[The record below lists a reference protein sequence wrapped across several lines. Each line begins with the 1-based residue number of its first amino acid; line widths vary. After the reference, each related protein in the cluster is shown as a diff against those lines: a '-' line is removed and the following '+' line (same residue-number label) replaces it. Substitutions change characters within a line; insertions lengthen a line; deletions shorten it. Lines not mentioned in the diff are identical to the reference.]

1 MKKFLILLLSIL
13 TMAALNAF
21 VTGADVSSLPSLERS
36 GVVFHDKE
44 GNEAD
49 LVELLAENGVQCIRV
64 RIWVDPYDQDG
75 NGYGGGNCDLDNAIE
90 IGRMAKA
97 QNIGLLVD
105 FHYSDFWADPSRQT
119 LPKAWKGQ
127 TKEELTQTIYNYTYD
142 SLKQLKDNGIIIDYV
157 QIGNEIN
164 NGICGQN
171 GLESSCELLESAS
184 KAVKEAVPEA
194 KVVVHFTDPGSFDF
208 GWAAKVLEKGGVDYD
223 VFATSYY
230 PYWHGSLEALKT
242 NLKTI
247 TENYGKQVMIA
258 ETSYPYTDRDT
269 DGHPESVTVK
279 DASVQR
285 QMVMFL
291 DLSKAME
298 TFGDSYEGIF
308 YWEPAWIC
316 VPAEDQNSRKAVWE
330 MFGSGWATSYAAGY
344 DGQAARYHG
353 GSATDTQALF
363 DEEGCALESVSMFSL
378 VHSWM

>member
-1 MKKFLILLLSIL
+1 
-13 TMAALNAF
+13 MASLNAF
-21 VTGADVSSLPSLERS
+21 VVGADVSSLPSLERS

-44 GNEAD
+44 GNEGD
-49 LVELLAENGVQCIRV
+49 LIEILAENGVECLRV
-64 RIWVDPYDQDG
+64 RIWVDPYDQNG

-90 IGRMAKA
+90 LGRRARE
-97 QNIGLLVD
+97 QNMGLFVD

-164 NGICGQN
+164 NGICGQS

-208 GWAAKVLEKGGVDYD
+208 GWAAKVLEKGCVDYG

-279 DASVQR
+279 DTSVQR

-298 TFGDSYEGIF
+298 TFGESYEGIF

-330 MFGSGWATSYAAGY
+330 RLGSGWATSYAAGY

>member
-1 MKKFLILLLSIL
+1 
-13 TMAALNAF
+13 MASLNAF
-21 VTGADVSSLPSLERS
+21 VTGADVSSRPSLERS

-44 GNEAD
+44 GKEAD
-49 LVELLAENGVQCIRV
+49 LIEILAENGVQCIRV
-64 RIWVDPYDQDG
+64 RIWVAPYDQNG

-90 IGRMAKA
+90 IGRRAKA

-164 NGICGQN
+164 NGICGQS
-171 GLESSCELLESAS
+171 GLESSCELLKSAS

-194 KVVVHFTDPGSFDF
+194 KVVVHFTDPGRFDF
-208 GWAAKVLEKGGVDYD
+208 CWAAKVLEKGCVDYD

-279 DASVQR
+279 DSSVQR

-363 DEEGCALESVSMFSL
+363 DEEGYALESVSMFSL

>member
-1 MKKFLILLLSIL
+1 MKKILILFLSIL
-13 TMAALNAF
+13 IMASLNAF
-21 VTGADVSSLPSLERS
+21 VVGADVSSLPSLERS
-36 GVVFHDKE
+36 GVVFHDKDGSE
-44 GNEAD
+44 VD
-49 LVELLAENGVQCIRV
+49 LIELLAENGVQSIRV
-64 RIWVDPYDQDG
+64 RIWVDPYDQNG
-75 NGYGGGNCDLDNAIE
+75 NGYGGGNCELDNAIE
-90 IGRMAKA
+90 LGRRAKE
-97 QNIGLLVD
+97 QNIGLFVD

-142 SLKQLKDNGIIIDYV
+142 SLKQLKDNGIIINYV

-164 NGICGQN
+164 NGICGQS

-208 GWAAKVLEKGGVDYD
+208 CWAAKVLEKGCVDYD

-230 PYWHGSLEALKT
+230 PYWHGSLEALKA
-242 NLKTI
+242 NLKKI
-247 TENYGKQVMIA
+247 TENYGKKVMIA

-279 DASVQR
+279 NTSVQR
-285 QMVMFL
+285 QMDMFL
-291 DLSKAME
+291 GISKAME

-330 MFGSGWATSYAAGY
+330 KLGSGWATSYAAEY

-353 GSATDTQALF
+353 GSATDSQALF
-363 DEEGCALESVSMFSL
+363 DEEGCALESISMFSL

>member
-1 MKKFLILLLSIL
+1 MKKILILFLSIL
-13 TMAALNAF
+13 TMASLNAF
-21 VTGADVSSLPSLERS
+21 VVGADVSSLPSLERS
-36 GVVFHDKE
+36 DVVFHDKE

-64 RIWVDPYDQDG
+64 RIWVDPYDQNG

-90 IGRMAKA
+90 IGRRAKA

-127 TKEELTQTIYNYTYD
+127 TKEELTQTIYNYTYN

-171 GLESSCELLESAS
+171 SLESSCELLKCAS
-184 KAVKEAVPEA
+184 EAVKDAIPEA

-208 GWAAKVLEKGGVDYD
+208 GWAAKVLEKGCVDYD

-230 PYWHGSLEALKT
+230 PYWHDSLEALKT

-279 DASVQR
+279 NTSVQR
-285 QMVMFL
+285 QMDMFL

-316 VPAEDQNSRKAVWE
+316 VPSEDQNSRKAVWE

-363 DEEGCALESVSMFSL
+363 DEEGYALESVSMFSL